1 MPKQVVEIKSFHAGT
16 ISTPE
21 EADIPLDATP
31 NSENI
36 EPVNVDGRLEGRPKD
51 VTKLAGV
58 SATAMAK
65 INDDGTN
72 HVIYYDDT
80 DDKIKQVNDLDAS
93 SPSIVTLSGSAESSV
108 SSPTMEA
115 NNKEVHIGT
124 GAQNYPKWAGFIE
137 NIQFDSAVPTTPQV
151 EDARLTN
158 PSGFPDMYKVVEV
171 GGYIYGIGYQE
182 QRIYKFKVSDKSF
195 VKKSETLF
203 TKLQGICLSGD
214 SSHLWILD
222 VNDSKTLIHKVTLVD
237 MVSEFNNTFDSSSIT
252 TYTDILVV
260 GNYLWSSKTTEGTAA
275 YIYSTL
281 ESTITA
287 TSTISRGARTPNK
300 LTEGPDSLDVT
311 AVGAWCTTASCT
323 ALVESVY
330 YDVPKVSLVDIGE
343 TNRVGWVV
351 RVEQAGTGALY
362 WRHEIGSGQGK
373 GRMAQSSASTGA
385 GRICVFP
392 ISYTQSVDDPLTHLY
407 IMTIGSSG
415 DVISSG
421 EKVYSMSMKAGASP
435 IITFGPTAGL
445 SNSSFS
451 YRTSSFNFGVDF
463 ASSVTY
469 KFVALS
475 AKVTEYLQM
484 AYIFQHKSDSNFSGF
499 EGNGTG
505 RWMYK
510 AFNSDLHTTLQGA
523 LEPALESHLY
533 IAFDQTTADYGDGS
547 TTPNAKIGF
556 KANSSQFYKTSYL
569 YDGYQESP
577 LSDDF
582 KSTVV
587 NVDGRGVRV
596 QVQLRDVTNLNRRIS
611 HICLYRADADSINDL
626 VEESGFYR
634 LVDVLK
640 LDTSWSVESG
650 IGDWGDRRY
659 KYVTDN
665 NTAGSSY
672 DARVGIS
679 EALTDTTPNY
689 SLSTQLNNT
698 HFIADIKQVTL
709 GNLNNY
715 ILKSKPLRFDQ
726 FNYLEDFLA
735 LPTKP
740 TAIQGFNGRLYAFD
754 ENNTYRIEPN
764 NFYIEDIYEG
774 VGCRNADSVIVTE
787 YGMFFAD
794 KNNIYMH
801 DGQRPHPIGN
811 PILRGKDGL
820 DIANVD
826 YRSNQS
832 YEAIAVNSYCK
843 VAFDGKR
850 NSVLVFGLDNAGIGS
865 VNSTF
870 NITSSGSMYGGNFAV
885 TFSGGGGSGASA
897 TATVGGISG
906 QVVQITLVSGGS
918 GYTSAPTIELDDGQ
932 GAGASATCTVSPMS
946 KTYGWLYTIAK
957 KRWDKWYINHADGQY
972 RKPESLLSGT
982 NGEVYYSDGT
992 DLVQLAGNAS
1002 NKENWNW
1009 YSKEIS
1015 GGIDTVDKKFY
1026 EIYIGGKSITSPA
1039 LIIDGTAIS
1048 SSISNGKVSFA
1059 TTQGKKARI
1068 GLTSQTGEVDSIG
1081 IVYRQLKVTANATV

>member
-1 MPKQVVEIKSFHAGT
+1 VPKQVVEIKAFHAGT

-31 NSENI
+31 NSQNI
-36 EPVNVDGRLEGRPKD
+36 EPVNVDGRLEGRPED
-51 VTKLAGV
+51 VTKLASV
-58 SATAMAK
+58 SATSMAK

-72 HVIYYDDT
+72 HIIYYDDT

-108 SSPTMEA
+108 SSPTMEV

-203 TKLQGICLSGD
+203 TQLQGICLSGD
-214 SSHLWILD
+214 STHLWVLD
-222 VNDSKTLIHKVTLVD
+222 YNDSKTLIHKVTLVD
-237 MVSEFNNTFDSSSIT
+237 MVSEFNNTFDSSSDDS
-252 TYTDILVV
+252 YTDILVV
-260 GNYLWSSKTTEGTAA
+260 GSYLWSSKTDESTAA
-275 YIYSTL
+275 YIYNTL

-300 LTEGPDSLDVT
+300 LTAGPDSLDVT

-323 ALVESVY
+323 DLVEY
-330 YDVPKVSLVDIGE
+330 IDYDVPKVSLVDIGE
-343 TNRVGWVV
+343 TDRVGWVV
-351 RVEQAGTGALY
+351 RVEPSITGALY
-362 WRHEIGSGQGK
+362 WRHETGSSTTVGQ
-373 GRMAQSSASTGA
+373 MAQSSSSTGA
-385 GRICVFP
+385 GRVCVFP
-392 ISYTQSVDDPLTHLY
+392 ISNTQGVLDPLTHLY
-407 IMTIGSSG
+407 IMTLGGSSA
-415 DVISSG
+415 DIVSSG

-445 SNSSFS
+445 SNSSFA
-451 YRTSSFNFGVDF
+451 YRTSSFDFGVDF

-469 KFVALS
+469 NLVALS
-475 AKVTEYLQM
+475 AKITEYLQM
-484 AYIFQHKSDSNFSGF
+484 AYIFQHKSDSNFSGC

-510 AFNSDLHTTLQGA
+510 EFDTDIHTTLTGG

-533 IAFDQTTADYGDGS
+533 IAFEQTDADYGAGS

-556 KANSSQFYKTSYL
+556 KANSSQFYKASYL

-611 HICLYRADADSINDL
+611 HICLYRADADSVNDL

-634 LVDVLK
+634 LVDILK

-650 IGDWGDRRY
+650 VGDWGDRRY

-709 GNLNNY
+709 GSLNNY

-811 PILRGKDGL
+811 AILRGDDSLVIGT
-820 DIANVD
+820 DD
-826 YRSNQS
+826 YRTLQS
-832 YEAIAVNSYCK
+832 YTKLSEKSYCK
-843 VAFDGKR
+843 LAFDGKR
-850 NSVLVFGLDNAGIGS
+850 NAVMVFGRWNNLLGD
-865 VNSTF
+865 T
-870 NITSSGSMYGGNFAV
+870 T
-885 TFSGGGGSGASA
+885 TH
-897 TATVGGISG
+897 
-906 QVVQITLVSGGS
+906 
-918 GYTSAPTIELDDGQ
+918 
-932 GAGASATCTVSPMS
+932 C
-946 KTYGWLYTIAK
+946 WLYTIHK
-957 KRWDKWYINHADGQY
+957 KRWDRWYINHSSHTRTA
-972 RKPESLLSGT
+972 ESLLSGT

-992 DLVQLAGNAS
+992 DLVHLAGHAS
-1002 NKENWNW
+1002 DTELWQW

-1026 EIYIGGKSITSPA
+1026 EIYVGGTPSSVASLKV
-1039 LIIDGTAIS
+1039 DGASVSTTGAD
-1048 SSISNGKVSFA
+1048 SNKKVTFT

-1068 GLTSQTGEVDSIG
+1068 SLANQSGVVDSIG
-1081 IVYRQLKVTANATV
+1081 IIYRQLKVTSNATV

>member
-31 NSENI
+31 NSQNI
-36 EPVNVDGRLEGRPKD
+36 EPVNVDGRLEGRPED
-51 VTKLAGV
+51 VTKLASV
-58 SATAMAK
+58 SATSMAK

-72 HVIYYDDT
+72 HIIYYDDT
-80 DDKIKQVNDLDAS
+80 DDKIKQVNDLDAA
-93 SPSIVTLSGSAESSV
+93 SPSIVTLSSSAESSV
-108 SSPTMEA
+108 STPTMEV

-124 GAQNYPKWAGFIE
+124 GAQNDPRWAGFIE
-137 NIQFDSAVPTTPQV
+137 NVQFDSAIPTTPQI
-151 EDARLTN
+151 EDARLIN

-171 GGYIYGIGYQE
+171 GGYIYGIGYQG

-203 TKLQGICLSGD
+203 TKLQGICLSGN
-214 SSHLWILD
+214 STHLWVLD

-237 MVSEFNNTFDSSSIT
+237 MVSEFNNTFDSSSTT

-260 GNYLWSSKTTEGTAA
+260 GNYLWSSKTNEGTAA
-275 YIYSTL
+275 YIHNTL

-287 TSTISRGARTPNK
+287 SSTISRGARTPNSQ
-300 LTEGPDSLDVT
+300 TSGPDSLDVT
-311 AVGAWCTTASCT
+311 AIGAWCTTAECT
-323 ALVESVY
+323 SLIESVE

-343 TNRVGWVV
+343 TDRVGWVV
-351 RVEQAGTGALY
+351 RLDPFGSGALY
-362 WRHEIGSGQGK
+362 WRHATGYITNGK
-373 GRMAQSSASTGA
+373 MVQSSNSTGA
-385 GRICVFP
+385 GRVCVFP
-392 ISYTQSVDDPLTHLY
+392 ISNTQSVDDPLTHIY
-407 IMTIGSSG
+407 IMTIGSSD
-415 DVISSG
+415 DVLGTG

-445 SNSSFS
+445 SNSSFT
-451 YRTSSFNFGVDF
+451 YQTSSFNFGADF
-463 ASSVTY
+463 PSSARY
-469 KFVALS
+469 NFVHLS
-475 AKVTEYLQM
+475 AEITEYLQT

-505 RWMYK
+505 RWMFK
-510 AFNSDLHTTLQGA
+510 TFDNDLHTTLQGA

-556 KANSSQFYKTSYL
+556 KANSSQFYKASYL

-611 HICLYRADADSINDL
+611 HICLYRADADSVNDL

-650 IGDWGDRRY
+650 VGDWGDRRY

-698 HFIADIKQVTL
+698 HFIAGIKQVTL

-811 PILRGKDGL
+811 AILRGDDAVAIGT
-820 DIANVD
+820 DN
-826 YRSNQS
+826 YRTLQS
-832 YEAIAVNSYCK
+832 YTKLSEKSYCK
-843 VAFDGKR
+843 LAFDGKR
-850 NSVLVFGLDNAGIGS
+850 NAVMVFGRWDNILGD
-865 VNSTF
+865 T
-870 NITSSGSMYGGNFAV
+870 T
-885 TFSGGGGSGASA
+885 TH
-897 TATVGGISG
+897 
-906 QVVQITLVSGGS
+906 
-918 GYTSAPTIELDDGQ
+918 
-932 GAGASATCTVSPMS
+932 C
-946 KTYGWLYTIAK
+946 WLYTIHK
-957 KRWDKWYINHADGQY
+957 KRWDRWYINHSSHTRTA
-972 RKPESLLSGT
+972 ESLLSGT

-992 DLVQLAGNAS
+992 DLVHLAGHAS
-1002 NKENWNW
+1002 DTELWQW

-1026 EIYIGGKSITSPA
+1026 EIYVGGTPSSVASLKV
-1039 LIIDGTAIS
+1039 DGASVSTTGAD
-1048 SSISNGKVSFA
+1048 SNKKVTFT

-1068 GLTSQTGEVDSIG
+1068 SLSSQSGYVDSIG
-1081 IVYRQLKVTANATV
+1081 IIYRQLKVTSNATV

>member
-1 MPKQVVEIKSFHAGT
+1 MPKQVVEIKAFHAGT

-31 NSENI
+31 NSQNI
-36 EPVNVDGRLEGRPKD
+36 EPVNVDGRLEGRPED
-51 VTKLAGV
+51 VTKLASV
-58 SATAMAK
+58 SATSMAK

-72 HVIYYDDT
+72 HIIYYDDT

-108 SSPTMEA
+108 STPTMEV

-124 GAQNYPKWAGFIE
+124 GAQNYPKWTGFIE

-195 VKKSETLF
+195 IKKSETLF

-214 SSHLWILD
+214 STHLWVLD
-222 VNDSKTLIHKVTLVD
+222 YNASKTIIHKVTLVD
-237 MVSEFNNTFDSSSIT
+237 MVSEFNNTFDSSSST
-252 TYTDILVV
+252 TNTDILVV
-260 GNYLWSSKTTEGTAA
+260 GDYLWSSLTTESTSAS
-275 YIYSTL
+275 IYSTL

-287 TSTISRGARTPNK
+287 TSTISRVSRTPNR
-300 LTEGPDSLDVT
+300 LTSGPDSLDVT
-311 AVGAWCTTASCT
+311 AVGAWCTTAECT
-323 ALVESVY
+323 TLVEYIY

-343 TNRVGWVV
+343 TDRVGWVV
-351 RVEQAGTGALY
+351 RPARDGVAALY
-362 WRHEIGSGQGK
+362 WRHETGSGVDK
-373 GRMAQSSASTGA
+373 GQMAQSNTSTGA

-392 ISYTQSVDDPLTHLY
+392 ISNTQSTEDPLTHLY
-407 IMTIGSSG
+407 IMTISSG
-415 DVISSG
+415 DVLSSG

-463 ASSVTY
+463 ASSATY
-469 KFVALS
+469 KLVSLS
-475 AKVTEYLQM
+475 AKITEYLQM

-510 AFNSDLHTTLQGA
+510 AFDTDIHTTLQGA

-587 NVDGRGVRV
+587 NIDGRGVRV

-611 HICLYRADADSINDL
+611 HICLYRADADSVNDL

-634 LVDVLK
+634 LVDILK

-650 IGDWGDRRY
+650 VGDWGDRRY

-709 GNLNNY
+709 GSLNNY

-811 PILRGKDGL
+811 AILRGDDSLVIGT
-820 DIANVD
+820 DD
-826 YRSNQS
+826 YRTLQS
-832 YEAIAVNSYCK
+832 YTKLSEKSYCK
-843 VAFDGKR
+843 LAFDGKR
-850 NSVLVFGLDNAGIGS
+850 NAVMVFGRWNNLLGD
-865 VNSTF
+865 T
-870 NITSSGSMYGGNFAV
+870 T
-885 TFSGGGGSGASA
+885 TH
-897 TATVGGISG
+897 
-906 QVVQITLVSGGS
+906 
-918 GYTSAPTIELDDGQ
+918 
-932 GAGASATCTVSPMS
+932 C
-946 KTYGWLYTIAK
+946 WLYTIHK
-957 KRWDKWYINHADGQY
+957 KRWDRWYINHSSHTRTA
-972 RKPESLLSGT
+972 ESLLSGT

-992 DLVQLAGNAS
+992 DLVHLAGHAS
-1002 NKENWNW
+1002 DTELWQW

-1026 EIYIGGKSITSPA
+1026 EIYVGGTPSSVASLKV
-1039 LIIDGTAIS
+1039 DGASVSTTGAD
-1048 SSISNGKVSFA
+1048 SNKKVTFT

-1068 GLTSQTGEVDSIG
+1068 NLANQSGVVDSIG
-1081 IVYRQLKVTANATV
+1081 IIYRQLKVTSNATV